1 MFSSA
6 LTFLLNV
13 LFSTLTTI
21 FLLRF
26 FMQLFKTSFYNPLG
40 QMVITL
46 TDFAVKPARRF
57 IPSWKKIDLST
68 LFLAILTQF
77 LLQLCLLWFRDFPIS
92 LAGSAIWSSII
103 GLSLLGV
110 TRAVLD
116 LFFYAILLQVILS
129 WVNPHTPIAPVLDS
143 LTRPILKP
151 IQRIIPITNGF
162 DFSPVVAL
170 ILLQMLNV
178 SVLSS
183 LENMLRAII

>member
-1 MFSSA
+1 MISSA
-6 LTFLLNV
+6 LNFLLSTI
-13 LFSTLTTI
+13 FSTLTII

-40 QMVITL
+40 QMVIAL
-46 TDFAVKPARRF
+46 TDFAVKPARRI

-77 LLQLCLLWFRDFPIS
+77 LLQLALLWLRDFP
-92 LAGSAIWSSII
+92 LAVAGSSIWPSLF
-103 GLSLLGV
+103 GMSLLGV
-110 TRAVLD
+110 IRAILD
-116 LFFYAILLQVILS
+116 LFFYTILLQLILS

-143 LTRPILKP
+143 LTRPILRP
-151 IQRIIPITNGF
+151 IQRIIPTANGI

-178 SVLSS
+178 SVIAALDKFMLS
-183 LENMLRAII
+183 IF

>member
-6 LTFLLNV
+6 LDFLLSTILN
-13 LFSTLTTI
+13 TLTMM

-40 QMVITL
+40 QMVMAL
-46 TDFAVKPARRF
+46 TDFAVKPARKF

-68 LFLAILTQF
+68 LILAIITQF
-77 LLQLCLLWFRDFPIS
+77 LLQLALLWLRDFPIS
-92 LAGSAIWSSII
+92 VAGNAAWSGILGMGI
-103 GLSLLGV
+103 LGV
-110 TRAVLD
+110 LRATID

-129 WVNPHTPIAPVLDS
+129 WVNPNTPIAPVLTS
-143 LTRPILKP
+143 LTRPLLAP
-151 IQRIIPITNGF
+151 IQRIIPITNGI

-178 SVLSS
+178 SIISS
-183 LENMLRAII
+183 LEKIMLSIF